1 MNVSSDPYIWV
12 AAILTLGVFS
22 FLYKDNPFFC
32 FIEHLLVGLSTG
44 YLICVYWFN
53 VFVPELIVPLWEH
66 GTDSEAHLWVVVA
79 LCFFWACKFIDR
91 ANDLYRFALAFW
103 LAIDLGLTIP
113 MFMEAKVL
121 AQVAGAVTLSFD
133 NGWVEM
139 VGNLVL
145 VVGTVAALTYFFFSK
160 EHKGAVGQ
168 TAKVGIGVL
177 MIGFGATFSY
187 AILSRIY
194 LLIGRFVFLMR
205 DWLGIIS

>member
-1 MNVSSDPYIWV
+1 M
-12 AAILTLGVFS
+12 FS

-32 FIEHLLVGLSTG
+32 FIEHLLVGLTTG

-53 VFVPELIVPLWEH
+53 VFVPELIVPLVQH
-66 GTDSEAHLWVVVA
+66 GTDREAHLWVVVV
-79 LCFFWACKFIDR
+79 LCFFWACKFVDR
-91 ANDLYRFALAFW
+91 AKDLYRLALAFW
-103 LAIDLGLTIP
+103 LAVDLGLTIP

-121 AQVAGAVTLSFD
+121 AQIAGTVTLSLS
-133 NGWVEM
+133 GGVEEI
-139 VGNLVL
+139 VGHSVL
-145 VVGTVAALTYFFFSK
+145 IVGTVAALTYFFFSK
-160 EHKGAVGQ
+160 EHRGMVGV

-177 MIGFGATFSY
+177 MVGFGATFSY